1 MKYYMLAALVIL
13 SGFVPNVSA
22 AQLDANIVSE
32 DLFVD
37 PSFEFLRVM
46 YIEYPE
52 GGELAHLLQNTSNEI
67 VFTADSNTP
76 GINDLIEQ
84 LNQNLRYLSSNAIV
98 TDAQIHYHAILQG
111 NANSAVIE
119 YKVQL
124 LPTITNHVIFNE
136 FEKSIVDTNW
146 RGISLDGP
154 MMVETDYGLF
164 DINNPKSALDVMIP
178 NISVKLNNVKIIEMP
193 MIDAS
198 KILDLPLHKW
208 HSLFD
213 NTAII
218 PSAAEYKYVG
228 EYVITHYSM
237 GECTLETGLCSDREW
252 SEDISLDTDYT
263 IRIIE
268 SSDDATIAIDGYVDT
283 TVIDG
288 IEVFQTNLNS
298 PVTPKPDTGEFPAI
312 IIYGMA
318 GIAAISGIAMFVISD
333 RKLKRTKDDL
343 TQTGIVPSDL
353 QSYETSNSAG
363 GYKTNRGESYL
374 ISCKESRMPL

>member
-1 MKYYMLAALVIL
+1 MNYYALFALVIM
-13 SGFVPNVSA
+13 SGFIPNASA
-22 AQLDANIVSE
+22 AQLDATILS
-32 DLFVD
+32 DALFVD
-37 PSFEFLRVM
+37 PSFEFLRVV

-52 GGELAHLLQNTSNEI
+52 GGELAQLLQNKNQEI
-67 VFTADSNTP
+67 IFIADSATP
-76 GINDLIEQ
+76 GIDDLVEQ
-84 LNQNLRYLSSNAIV
+84 LNQNLKNLPSNAMV
-98 TDAQIHYHAILQG
+98 TDTEIHYHAILKG

-119 YKVQL
+119 YKIQL
-124 LPTITNHVIFNE
+124 FPTITNHVIVSD
-136 FEKSIVDTNW
+136 FEKSTIDANW

-154 MMVETDYGLF
+154 IMIETDYGLF

-178 NISVKLNNVKIIEMP
+178 NISAKLNDTTIIEMP

-228 EYVITHYSM
+228 EFVITHYSM
-237 GECTLETGLCSDREW
+237 GECNLETGLCNDREW
-252 SEDISLDTDYT
+252 IEDVALDADYT

-268 SSDDATIAIDGYVDT
+268 SSDDATITIDGYVDT
-283 TVIDG
+283 TVVDN
-288 IEVFQTNLNS
+288 IEVFQTNLRE
-298 PVTPKPDTGEFPAI
+298 PVTQKPDTGEFPAT

-318 GIAAISGIAMFVISD
+318 GIAAISGMAMFVISD
-333 RKLKRTKDDL
+333 RKLKKNKDDHI
-343 TQTGIVPSDL
+343 QTGIDPSDL
-353 QSYETSNSAG
+353 RSYETSTSAG

-374 ISCKESRMPL
+374 VSREESRMPL

>member
-76 GINDLIEQ
+76 GIDDLIEQ
-84 LNQNLRYLSSNAIV
+84 LNQNLRYLPSNAIV

-154 MMVETDYGLF
+154 IMVETDYGLF

-178 NISVKLNNVKIIEMP
+178 NISAKLNNVKIIEMP
-193 MIDAS
+193 IIDAS

-252 SEDISLDTDYT
+252 SEDVSLDTDYT

-288 IEVFQTNLNS
+288 IEVFQTNLRY
-298 PVTPKPDTGEFPAI
+298 PVTSKPDTGEFPAI

-318 GIAAISGIAMFVISD
+318 GIAAISGMAMFVISD
-333 RKLKRTKDDL
+333 RKLKRAKDDL
-343 TQTGIVPSDL
+343 TQTGINPSDL
-353 QSYETSNSAG
+353 QSYETSNSSG